1 MTYRFLNPHQD
12 TAFSADPSS
21 KKQARITDETHLASI
36 RKLPSLVSGAYG
48 CEACHVRYGDPK
60 HRKRRTPMGRKPDD
74 AWTVPMTPEEHRLQH
89 GGNEQAFWQGVGID
103 PLEVATQLYAN
114 SGNIEVGRKII
125 SEAQKVR

>member
-12 TAFSADPSS
+12 TAFSVDPSS
-21 KKQARITDETHLASI
+21 KKQARITDEAHLAYI